1 MGLDMYAYSRA
12 KESAAEAPSTELQ
25 YWRKHN
31 ALHGLMEELWHDK
44 GAKVPQ
50 WLIDEYPDEY
60 SEDSKID
67 FNGVELQLTEADL
80 DYIEARV
87 KTNQLPMTEGFF
99 FGYDSRF
106 DADDKA
112 SDLEFIKKA
121 REAIARGEEV
131 FYNSSW

>member
-12 KESAAEAPSTELQ
+12 KDKQEKTQLQ

-31 ALHGLMEELWHDK
+31 ALHGLIEDMWNDK
-44 GAKVPQ
+44 GQIIPQ
-50 WLIDEYPDEY
+50 WMLDEYPGDFD
-60 SEDSKID
+60 DSRTVT
-67 FNGVELQLTEADL
+67 FNGIEMQLTEADIN
-80 DYIEARV
+80 YIEQAV
-87 KTNQLPMTEGFF
+87 LNNELPMTEGFF
-99 FGYDSRF
+99 FGNDSRL

>member
-12 KESAAEAPSTELQ
+12 KEKQEATELQ

-31 ALHGLMEELWHDK
+31 ALHGLMEELWRDK

-60 SEDSKID
+60 IEDSQID

-87 KTNQLPMTEGFF
+87 TTNQLPETAGFF
-99 FGYDSRF
+99 FGGDSRF
-106 DADDKA
+106 DDDDKA
-112 SDLEFIKKA
+112 ADLEFIANA
-121 REAIARGEEV
+121 REALARGEEV